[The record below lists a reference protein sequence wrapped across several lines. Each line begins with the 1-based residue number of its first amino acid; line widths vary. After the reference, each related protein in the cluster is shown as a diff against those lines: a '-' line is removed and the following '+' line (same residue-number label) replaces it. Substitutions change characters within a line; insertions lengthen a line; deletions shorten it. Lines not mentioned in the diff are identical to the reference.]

1 MKHESIS
8 QNLYSEHNKFH
19 TEICVFTVSDAHIQ
33 CAYQRQADQQGERE
47 RESVCVSTCVCLSVC
62 MMLLQYI
69 YPVTSVFLEV
79 CVS

>member
-33 CAYQRQADQQGERE
+33 CAYQRDRQTNRERE
-47 RESVCVSTCVCLSVC
+47 RERECVCVSTCVCLSVC

-69 YPVTSVFLEV
+69 YPVTSVFP
-79 CVS
+79 

>member
-33 CAYQRQADQQGERE
+33 CAYQRDRQTNRERE
-47 RESVCVSTCVCLSVC
+47 RVCVCEYVCVSLCVYDASTVYLSS
-62 MMLLQYI
+62 Y
-69 YPVTSVFLEV
+69 
-79 CVS
+79 

>member
-33 CAYQRQADQQGERE
+33 CAYQRDRQTNRERE
-47 RESVCVSTCVCLSVC
+47 RERECVCVSLCVYDASTVYLSS
-62 MMLLQYI
+62 Y
-69 YPVTSVFLEV
+69 
-79 CVS
+79 